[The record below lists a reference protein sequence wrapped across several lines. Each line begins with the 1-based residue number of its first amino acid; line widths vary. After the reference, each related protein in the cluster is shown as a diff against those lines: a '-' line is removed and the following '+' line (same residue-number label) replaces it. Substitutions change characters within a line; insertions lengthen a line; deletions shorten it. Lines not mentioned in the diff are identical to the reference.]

1 MPSRYI
7 LAAAALV
14 ATVAMTP
21 AFAQE
26 TYVLDPNHTIP
37 TYEVTHIGFSQ
48 QQGSFSGA
56 TGKVV
61 LDRAAKKGSIDVSIA
76 TASVTTTVA
85 ALVPRLKGEN
95 FFNVEKFPTMT
106 FTSTDLIFDGDNVVG
121 ANGNFTMLGVT
132 RPVVLKVTGFKCGT
146 NPFSKNPMCGAEA
159 TTTIKRS
166 EFGMKWGIPAA
177 VSDEV
182 KIAIPI
188 EASKE

>member
-7 LAAAALV
+7 LAAAALI
-14 ATVAMTP
+14 AAVAMTP
-21 AFAQE
+21 VFAQE

-37 TYEVTHIGFSQ
+37 TYEVTHMGFSQ

-56 TGKVV
+56 TGKVM

-85 ALVPRLKGEN
+85 ALIPRLKGEN
-95 FFNVEKFPTMT
+95 LFNVEKFPAMT

-121 ANGNFTMLGVT
+121 ANGDFTLLGVT
-132 RPVVLKVTGFKCGT
+132 RPVALKVTGFKCGP
-146 NPFSKNPMCGAEA
+146 NPFSKRPMCAAEA

-166 EFGMKWGIPAA
+166 DFGMKWGIPMMA
-177 VSDEV
+177 SDEV
-182 KIAIPI
+182 RITIPV
-188 EASKE
+188 EAARE